1 MKEKLLAQLEE
12 LVEVEGI
19 TEDTKLDTLDA
30 WDSLSVIG
38 FTVFVKKTFGVQF
51 EKLSLLDDAET
62 VGDLIKM
69 VEERMK

>member
-1 MKEKLLAQLEE
+1 MKEKLIAQLEE
-12 LVEVEGI
+12 LVEVEGL

-38 FTVFVKKTFGVQF
+38 FTVFVKKAFGVQF
-51 EKLSLLDDAET
+51 EKMSVLNQAKT
-62 VGDLIKM
+62 VGDLIKL